1 VVDALNK
8 RVHEMHTETI
18 KMYRTNLKEKIIATT
33 NSYQRYVKIKETLQ
47 KGNLQQ

>member
-1 VVDALNK
+1 MADALNK
-8 RVHEMHTETI
+8 RVHEMHTATI